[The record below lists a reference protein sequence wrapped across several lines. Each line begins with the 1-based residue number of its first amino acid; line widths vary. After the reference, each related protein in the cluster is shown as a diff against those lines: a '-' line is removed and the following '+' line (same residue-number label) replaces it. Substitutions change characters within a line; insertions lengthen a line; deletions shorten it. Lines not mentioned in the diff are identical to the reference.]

1 MEPSIAQ
8 QLVGRTAALQWDD
21 MPRAVQD
28 KAKLLLL
35 DTLGVAIA
43 AVPND
48 YGKAARA
55 LVGGWGGAG
64 GNAGNA
70 GHGFATMI
78 GSGQRATA
86 HHAALYNGIIAHG
99 EDYDDTHTAAVVH
112 ASAALVPAVL
122 AAAEA
127 NGASGRATLVA
138 LALAAETA
146 IRVALPAN
154 NGFHLR
160 GFHTT
165 AVTTPFGAAL
175 AAARLRGLDAAGQ
188 VNALGIA
195 GSFASGLLE
204 CVPAAAGSK
213 RLHAGWASANGLIAA
228 DFAAAGT
235 TGPASV
241 FDGKFGL
248 YNAFLRGQ
256 DIDTTMLVDGLGMH
270 WHMLD
275 LSPKLYPA
283 CHYVQAFLDAAKVLR
298 DRGARP
304 ADVARIDCRIAQG
317 GVNIVC
323 EPWASKIT
331 PKTGYDTRFSLP
343 FAVASML
350 VTGKGGAEQFSDAAC
365 QDPDIVALMR
375 KIQYS
380 VDPAY
385 LVKEMPAALDITLND
400 GRVLAHEIRHG
411 RGDAAHPI
419 PRAEL
424 VAKFEAN
431 TAALGAG
438 TSATLSEMIDRL
450 DQLDDIGALLRAIP
464 VIPA

>member
-1 MEPSIAQ
+1 MDSSITQ
-8 QLVGRTAALQWDD
+8 QLVSRTAALQWDD
-21 MPRAVQD
+21 LPPAVQE

-43 AVPND
+43 AVPTD
-48 YGKAARA
+48 YGTAARA
-55 LVGGWGGAG
+55 LVGGWGG
-64 GNAGNA
+64 NAQ
-70 GHGFATMI
+70 ATLI
-78 GSGQRATA
+78 GTGQRGTA
-86 HHAALYNGIIAHG
+86 HHAALYNGILSHG

-122 AAAEA
+122 AAAESA
-127 NGASGRATLVA
+127 GASGRATLVA

-154 NGFHLR
+154 NGFHLH

-213 RLHAGWASANGLIAA
+213 RLHAGWAAANGLIAA
-228 DFAAAGT
+228 EFAGAGT

-241 FDGKFGL
+241 FEGKFGL
-248 YNAFLRGQ
+248 YNAFLRGEG
-256 DIDTTMLVDGLGMH
+256 IDAGQVIDGLGSH

-283 CHYVQAFLDAAKVLR
+283 CHYVQAFLDAAKLLR
-298 DRGARP
+298 DQGVRA
-304 ADVARIDCRIAQG
+304 AEVTRIDCRIAQG

-331 PKTGYDTRFSLP
+331 PRTGYDTRFSLP

-365 QDPDIVALMR
+365 QDPAIVALMR
-375 KIQYS
+375 KIHYS
-380 VDPAY
+380 VDAAY
-385 LVKEMPAALDITLND
+385 LVKEMPAALDITLSD
-400 GRVLAHEIRHG
+400 GRVLGHEIRHG
-411 RGDAAHPI
+411 RGDALHPI

-424 VAKFEAN
+424 LAKFEGN
-431 TAALGAG
+431 TAALGARQ
-438 TSATLSEMIDRL
+438 SAVLSDMIDGL
-450 DQLDDIGALLRAIP
+450 DKLDNIGALMRAVP
-464 VIPA
+464 VIGPASAPHHSG